1 MLYQCLT
8 PIKHIHDE
16 ICELQQSYNAKVA
29 KHKTRP
35 KVVVQ
40 FDEKT
45 LAAFRKLGRAG
56 GLIGGKARARKL
68 TPEQRRNIA
77 RRAARARWRQN
88 GH

>member
-8 PIKHIHDE
+8 PIKHIHDLG
-16 ICELQQSYNAKVA
+16 ELQQSYNAKMA
-29 KHKTRP
+29 KRKSRP

-68 TPEQRRNIA
+68 TSEQRRNIA
-77 RRAARARWRQN
+77 RRAARARWRKS